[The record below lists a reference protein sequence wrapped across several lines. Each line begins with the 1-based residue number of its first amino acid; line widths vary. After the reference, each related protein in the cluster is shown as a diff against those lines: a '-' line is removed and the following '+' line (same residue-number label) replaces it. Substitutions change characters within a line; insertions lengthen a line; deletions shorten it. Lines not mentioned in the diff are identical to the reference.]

1 MTALFRAGATSE
13 AGAVYVEYLV
23 AIVPFLLLGL
33 SGLQLVELWT
43 GQIVV
48 RRAAS
53 AAVRAA
59 AVVLPDDP
67 RFYDDVPA
75 NRFEGARKRAIEL
88 AAALVL
94 VPSPQ
99 FEDLVGV
106 ELELPPNRA
115 LLTAT
120 VHARFACSL
129 GFVGVVCGGGQK
141 VLTARASFPYQ
152 GARYRYS
159 RVSS

>member
-1 MTALFRAGATSE
+1 MRALFRAAARSQ

-23 AIVPFLLLGL
+23 ALVPFLLLGL
-33 SGLQLVELWT
+33 SGMQLVELWT
-43 GQIVV
+43 GEIVMK
-48 RRAAS
+48 RAAS

-67 RFYDDVPA
+67 RFYANVPA
-75 NRFEGARKRAIEL
+75 NRFEGARKSAVEL

-99 FEDLVGV
+99 FKDLVAV
-106 ELELPPNRA
+106 ELELPPDGL

-120 VHARFACSL
+120 VRARFSCSL
-129 GFVGVVCGGGQK
+129 GLVGVVCGGSEK
-141 VLTARASFPYQ
+141 TLSARASFPFQ

-159 RVSS
+159 RASS

>member
-1 MTALFRAGATSE
+1 MNALFRDEARSE
-13 AGAVYVEYLV
+13 AGAVYVEFL
-23 AIVPFLLLGL
+23 IVLIPFLLLG
-33 SGLQLVELWT
+33 SSALQLVELWT
-43 GQIVV
+43 GEMVMK
-48 RRAAS
+48 RAAS

-75 NRFEGARKRAIEL
+75 NRFEGARKHAIEL

-99 FEDLVGV
+99 FRELVSV
-106 ELELPPNRA
+106 ELDVPA
-115 LLTAT
+115 DGSLLTAN
-120 VHARFACSL
+120 VRARFACSL
-129 GFVGVVCGGGQK
+129 GVVGVVCGGSEK
-141 VLTARASFPYQ
+141 LLSARASFPYQ

-159 RVSS
+159 RASS